1 MDFIAKYILRFGG
14 FCVAAQI
21 FLTMALTGDDI
32 VAKLLSAGKYAL
44 MPIPLLVLG
53 GFFASEDRL
62 RHVGFTIML
71 WAGAGLTLFL
81 GSVYG
86 DPVKDR
92 LPFVEVPDASQL
104 SLPFGLTT
112 FAIVMVVG
120 FLIWVSGLKMEPAPA
135 AYHDLTTVR

>member
-1 MDFIAKYILRFGG
+1 MDFIAKYLLRGAG

-32 VAKLLSAGKYAL
+32 GTKLFAAGKYAM
-44 MPIPLLVLG
+44 MPIPLLVIG
-53 GFFASEDRL
+53 GFLASEDRL
-62 RHVGFTIML
+62 RNVGFTIML

-86 DPVKDR
+86 DPMKDR

-104 SLPFGLTT
+104 SLAFGLTN
-112 FAIVMVVG
+112 FAVVMLLG
-120 FLIWVSGLKMEPAPA
+120 FLIWVSGLKMEPTPA
-135 AYHDLTTVR
+135 TYHDLRPAR